1 MCSYQNDLCDRSRSY
16 MVTCMEANNSEHSEV
31 QRQGATLRAIRELRG
46 MTVDQLANELQIS
59 RPYLANIEAGRKR
72 LSPVLLSKAAEVLDV
87 PQVALV
93 REGYFDREAAEREA
107 EVRRI
112 TKERDDALR
121 QIEAMRAQLD
131 ELRSGFEALQVPAG
145 VAS

>member
-1 MCSYQNDLCDRSRSY
+1 MSKRLAGGSPA
-16 MVTCMEANNSEHSEV
+16 EEV
-31 QRQGATLRAIRELRG
+31 RIGATLRSIRQIRG
-46 MTVDQLANELQIS
+46 MTADQLANELLVS
-59 RPYLANIEAGRKR
+59 ASHVRNIELGHKSA
-72 LSPVLLSKAAEVLDV
+72 SQVLLAKAAEVLDV

-121 QIEAMRAQLD
+121 QIEAMRVQLD

>member
-1 MCSYQNDLCDRSRSY
+1 
-16 MVTCMEANNSEHSEV
+16 
-31 QRQGATLRAIRELRG
+31 
-46 MTVDQLANELQIS
+46 MTVDQLAAELLIS
-59 RPYLANIEAGRKR
+59 RPYLANIEAGRKK
-72 LSPVLLSKAAEVLDV
+72 LSQVILAKAAEVLDV

-107 EVRRI
+107 EVRRL

-121 QIEAMRAQLD
+121 QLAAMRAQLD
-131 ELRSGFEALQVPAG
+131 ELTASFEALQVPAG